1 MDARVRWRTNLKCW
15 RLLSLSDRARVH
27 LRRAGWPAPITAMD
41 VSEDEGCE
49 MIYYLQSHGFKVVFE
64 KLTRT
69 KKRRQRKAA

>member
-1 MDARVRWRTNLKCW
+1 MRWRTTRQCW
-15 RLLSLSDRARVH
+15 RFLSLSDRARAR
-27 LRRAGWPAPITAMD
+27 LLEMDWPAPITAMD